1 MPYLTKLNR
10 DIQIKRT
17 EGKAALTQCLLAKQT
32 LQFTATRFV
41 RENPWM
47 TLGIGGFV
55 VFAVAKVRRLPG
67 MRSSISAISLLFSG
81 TMNVSRQLS
90 NLSNRY
96 TQRSSSQ
103 TSDASDVGK
112 PRVSD

>member
-10 DIQIKRT
+10 DIRIKRT

-47 TLGIGGFV
+47 TLGIGACAA
-55 VFAVAKVRRLPG
+55 FAVTKVRGISG
-67 MRSSISAISLLFSG
+67 MMSSVSSISVLFGS
-81 TMNVSRQLS
+81 TMELSRQFADQAAS
-90 NLSNRY
+90 EQSISE
-96 TQRSSSQ
+96 SSISEQ
-103 TSDASDVGK
+103 
-112 PRVSD
+112 